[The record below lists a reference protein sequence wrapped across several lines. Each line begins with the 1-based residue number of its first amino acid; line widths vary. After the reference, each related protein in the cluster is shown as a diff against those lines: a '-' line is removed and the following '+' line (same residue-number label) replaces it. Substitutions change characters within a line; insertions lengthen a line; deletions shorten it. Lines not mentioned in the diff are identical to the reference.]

1 MIIIIK
7 MMMKMMKRRRKTN
20 ICLSLVVLKRRA
32 NLRLSMWNLNWYN
45 QVRHIIILLEL
56 CLTNI
61 LMARKMRALMFLD
74 WLIKQL
80 TLFRQDRQLPA
91 LQTKTQQTC
100 QSIKISQ
107 MNNLRRLPL
116 SSIHKEMFMVSI
128 LSLVSLEGKLNIL
141 VSNKFSITCAVK
153 LKNIVIL
160 GKKKLLIQ
168 F

>member
-1 MIIIIK
+1 MMMMTMKRLKQMLILKRERKRMMIIIIK

-74 WLIKQL
+74 WLIK
-80 TLFRQDRQLPA
+80 
-91 LQTKTQQTC
+91 
-100 QSIKISQ
+100 
-107 MNNLRRLPL
+107 
-116 SSIHKEMFMVSI
+116 
-128 LSLVSLEGKLNIL
+128 
-141 VSNKFSITCAVK
+141 
-153 LKNIVIL
+153 
-160 GKKKLLIQ
+160 
-168 F
+168 